1 MGIDFACSSAL
12 LALSAVLGGAYG
24 GRVLARGAAHFAR
37 VDREG
42 SSALAPKG
50 AMQMFYWGIRPIGEA
65 FARWGIGAS
74 AITWA
79 SLVLG
84 VAAGVALGA
93 GHLGVAAALV
103 TVSAAGD
110 ALDGFVA
117 RFTHT
122 ASEAGEV
129 LDASVDRYV
138 ELAFLGGAAF
148 YLREAPVQLVV
159 CIAALG
165 ASFMVSYST
174 AKAEA
179 LRVDP
184 PRGSMRRTER
194 AILMTSGA
202 GLSPIVFALYPAWGA
217 APLVTAL
224 TLIAVAGN
232 VSAVRRLAAVADAV
246 RARAAR

>member
-1 MGIDFACSSAL
+1 MGIDLACSSAL
-12 LALSAVLGGAYG
+12 LGMSALLGGAYG
-24 GRVLARGAAHFAR
+24 ARVVARGAAHFAR

-50 AMQMFYWGIRPIGEA
+50 AMEMFYWAISPIGRA
-65 FARWGIGAS
+65 FARWGIGAA

-79 SLVLG
+79 SLALG
-84 VAAGVALGA
+84 IAAGVALGA

-117 RFTHT
+117 RFTRT
-122 ASEAGEV
+122 ASDAGEV

-138 ELAFLGGAAF
+138 ELAFLSGAAF
-148 YLREAPVQLVV
+148 HLRQAPVPLLL
-159 CIAALG
+159 CLAALG

-179 LRVDP
+179 LHVEP
-184 PRGSMRRTER
+184 PRGAMRRTER
-194 AILMTSGA
+194 AIIMTLGA
-202 GLSPIVFALYPAWGA
+202 GVSPIVGAFHPAWA
-217 APLVTAL
+217 DTPLVLGLA
-224 TLIAVAGN
+224 LIALAGN
-232 VSAVRRLAAVADAV
+232 VSAVRRLASVAASV
-246 RARAAR
+246 RTRAAR